1 VILVTGATGNIGGEL
16 LSALA
21 AAGQPFRA
29 LTRDGDSP
37 GLPAGVEQV
46 AGDLNKPD
54 SLGDAVSGADAM
66 FLLPGYQG
74 MAQTLAL
81 ARAAGVRHVAM
92 LSGNSAGSGD
102 MSNAVSA
109 YMIESETVLKQSGL
123 ACTIVRP
130 YGFMSNTLQWIP
142 QLAAGDVVRA
152 PFAGVPIAMIDPF
165 DIAAVLALSL
175 TSDGHDGQVYTVT
188 GPAPLR
194 PADRVRVLGD
204 VLGRNLEFQAQTD
217 DEARAEMSAAM
228 PQPYVDAFFSFNVDG
243 TLDES
248 TPLATVKDLTGRAPR
263 TFDQWARAHATAFR

>member
-1 VILVTGATGNIGGEL
+1 VILVPGATGNIGGEL
-16 LSALA
+16 VSALA
-21 AAGQPFRA
+21 TAGQPVRA

-54 SLGDAVSGADAM
+54 SLRDAVTGADAM

-74 MAQTLAL
+74 MAETLAL
-81 ARAAGVRHVAM
+81 ARDAGVRHVAM
-92 LSGNSAGSGD
+92 LSGNSAGRGD
-102 MSNAVSA
+102 TSNAVSA
-109 YMIESETVLKQSGL
+109 YMIGSETILKQSGL
-123 ACTIVRP
+123 AWTIVRP

-152 PFAGVPIAMIDPF
+152 PFAGVPIAMIDPH

-188 GPAPLR
+188 GPEPLR

-204 VLGRNLEFQAQTD
+204 VLGRKLEFQAQPN

-228 PQPYVDAFFSFNVDG
+228 PQPYVDAFFSFYVDG

-248 TPLATVKDLTGRAPR
+248 TPLPTVVDLTGRAPR
-263 TFDQWARAHATAFR
+263 NFGEWARAHATAFQ